1 MKKRKLIVLTDEMI
15 LLWKQSTID
24 YLKTLSVKP
33 LNKLEL
39 TLMLPGYLR
48 PQFKLKGSILLE
60 PGMLINEAWYL
71 RKGLAILYTI
81 EPKTGLMSIY
91 YIWEANSIIV
101 LHDAFVEQVLNQEF
115 YIELIEDC
123 ELVGISN
130 LTMSEIYEEER
141 VVHVLI
147 QKILNLQTERM
158 MMQLE
163 ILMLPKTERPDA
175 FTAMFPGLR
184 GRLSNG
190 EVCGFTG
197 IKLST
202 LGYTRS
208 GK

>member
-1 MKKRKLIVLTDEMI
+1 
-15 LLWKQSTID
+15 
-24 YLKTLSVKP
+24 
-33 LNKLEL
+33 
-39 TLMLPGYLR
+39 MLPGYLR

-71 RKGLAILYTI
+71 RKGLAILYAI

-141 VVHVLI
+141 IVHVLI

-175 FTAMFPGLR
+175 FAEMFPGLR

-190 EVCGFTG
+190 EICGFTG